1 MFGINYNQ
9 YLIFFH
15 CPAMSGLHPITPLT
29 HEAKLLYLLLDW
41 LFIELIKICRLLMYT
56 AHDDK
61 KCIFELETLFKQ
73 LKEKSEK
80 SQDEFRLFITTSR

>member
-1 MFGINYNQ
+1 
-9 YLIFFH
+9 
-15 CPAMSGLHPITPLT
+15 
-29 HEAKLLYLLLDW
+29 
-41 LFIELIKICRLLMYT
+41 MYT